1 MDLSFEFIKDM
12 TYPQFIAFV
21 CTVVIPSGI
30 LWLRGYNRDKKEMET
45 KVQVLEDSLQK
56 AMADQ
61 AVVNTKFQLEI
72 SSTQDLLKKLEEGQ
86 ERMLTRLE
94 AKLDTSVSELRGIVI
109 QEISKK

>member
-1 MDLSFEFIKDM
+1 MDLSFEFIKNM

-30 LWLRGYNRDKKEMET
+30 LWLRGYKKDKEAMET
-45 KVQVLEDSLQK
+45 KIQTLEDNLQK
-56 AMADQ
+56 TQADQ
-61 AVVNTKFQLEI
+61 AVQNTKFQLEI
-72 SSTQDLLKKLEEGQ
+72 SGTQDLLKKLEEGQ